1 MADLDSARY
10 RKATSGLSVPVSE
23 HLMELSL
30 GHFTKQL
37 DFEDIKNL
45 DAAIQRFQNVLDLG
59 NNDPA
64 RAVDFCNLGRSY
76 ANRFALSDE
85 MSDLE
90 KSIENYQSA
99 VNITPPEASSRI
111 PSLTDLAVAVHLRA
125 VISPDATF
133 VDNSAQLLEDLL
145 AQKGYHDHLPFHLR
159 GILAEFYKLRWD
171 HHSEESINDLSN
183 SIHHFEQLL
192 NLIPRNDPQ
201 RWQVLVS
208 LGRMYLR
215 RFEDVDNLDDLDMS
229 LKLLQ
234 EAEQISAKEDTSDL
248 DRAGILQD
256 LGKAFEKRFYRL
268 GELRD
273 VESSIGVYEAAL
285 TAIPQD
291 SSPIERFYLL
301 SSLASGYADRYRV
314 LESIADLDISIRVV
328 QKALELVPQHDALQ
342 SLGNTSLGSKYA
354 QRFGRTR
361 ELADINQ
368 SVSRFRKALKLNS
381 NDENTII
388 KVSRMLAH
396 SLMSRYEITGR
407 NDSFEESVQS
417 VKYALSLSKDRGK
430 KLRAGLFQ
438 TLASS
443 YMARYGKTETWI
455 DLEAAISH
463 GRNSVDLLP
472 KGHPEL
478 PDSLFSLGSMYIAKA
493 DRTESEADYEIA
505 IQTEQKAVDLT
516 PNDNQHKCS
525 RLDSLGYQYN
535 RRFLRLQM
543 ASDLKAAIAMH
554 EQAFRHPYAPTR
566 DRIVAGRTYASFL
579 MDAYFVTKG
588 YNASKAALSDRTKDE
603 EETYSNSLAKVHDTS
618 IAYEIATE
626 TLSLLSQLTPWS
638 LEVSDKQELLKQIS
652 ELPALMGAV
661 SLAANK
667 SPSEAIR
674 YLELARG
681 VIVSSLS
688 NLRVDVL
695 DLKTSHPKLS
705 EDFIQLREQLDT
717 GPIQITG
724 FTNPRH
730 EASQKLESTIKSI
743 QSLPGF
749 SSFLLPPGEDEL
761 ISAAACGPIV
771 IINPYYTRSDALII
785 RDRAIWSV
793 ELPELDY
800 FDVEEFAARSEID
813 RDTLEWLWDTVASP
827 ILESLGYL
835 EAPSGSC
842 WPRIFWIPTG
852 SLSFLPIHAAGYHY
866 PGSTETVMDRVI
878 SSYSSSVRALIN
890 SRRAS
895 RPSASQQPRKAVL
908 VGVQDLHHAPAE
920 IQKLE
925 KLCAEMHLDIER
937 PKPFRD
943 QVLAS
948 LTECE
953 VFHFAGHGNTHP
965 LDPSRNSLVM
975 KDAPLTVQD
984 LFNIK
989 LQERAPFLAYLSA
1002 CSTGRIEDEELL
1014 NEGLHL
1020 IGACQLAGFR
1030 NVIGTLRKVN
1040 DGICVTVAEMTYRWI
1055 KDCNSTDQSVAEGLH
1070 RATRILRDQW
1080 MVDDGADNSTR
1091 SYAELKG
1098 NRKDKK
1104 SRVIRS
1110 RDRTQRSGL
1119 KRGRDMLRCDEEPL
1133 YWAPFVYFG
1142 S

>member
-1 MADLDSARY
+1 MEDLDLPPY
-10 RKATSGLSVPVSE
+10 RKATSGLSVPISE
-23 HLMELSL
+23 HLLQLSL

-45 DAAIQRFQNVLDLG
+45 DTVIQRFQNVLDLG
-59 NNDPA
+59 NDDPV
-64 RAVDFCNLGRSY
+64 RAVDFYNLGRSY

-99 VNITPPEASSRI
+99 VNITPPEASLRT
-111 PSLTDLAVAVHLRA
+111 PNLTDLAVAVHLRA
-125 VISPDATF
+125 VISRDATF
-133 VDNSAQLLEDLL
+133 VDDAVQIFEDLL
-145 AQKGYHDHLPFHLR
+145 AQKDSQDHLPFHLR
-159 GILAEFYKLRWD
+159 GILADLYKMRWD
-171 HHSEESINDLSN
+171 HQSEESINDLSY
-183 SIHHFEQLL
+183 SIQHFEQLL
-192 NLIPRNDPQ
+192 DLIPSNDS
-201 RWQVLVS
+201 RSRELLVS

-215 RFEDVDNLDDLDMS
+215 PFEDVENLDDLDMS

-234 EAEQISAKEDTSDL
+234 EAEQISTQEHTSDL
-248 DRAGILQD
+248 ERASTLQD
-256 LGKAFEKRFYRL
+256 LGKAFERRFYRL
-268 GELRD
+268 GELGD
-273 VESSIGVYEAAL
+273 VESSISFYEAAL
-285 TAIPQD
+285 NTIPEN
-291 SSPIERFYLL
+291 SSPIERYYLL
-301 SSLASGYADRYRV
+301 SALASGYSDRYQV

-328 QKALELVPQHDALQ
+328 KKALQLVPQDDALQ

-354 QRFGRTR
+354 LRFGRTR
-361 ELADINQ
+361 EPADINQ
-368 SVSRFRKALKLNS
+368 SVSRFRKALELNA
-381 NDENTII
+381 NDESTII
-388 KVSRMLAH
+388 KVSRMLAY
-396 SLMSRYEITGR
+396 SLMRTYEITGC
-407 NDSFEESVQS
+407 NDSFEECIRR
-417 VKYALSLSKDRGK
+417 VKKVLSLSKDRGR
-430 KLRAGLFQ
+430 KLRAGLFR
-438 TLASS
+438 TLADS
-443 YMARYGKTETWI
+443 YMARYGKNETWE
-455 DLEAAISH
+455 DLEAAISY
-463 GRNSVDLLP
+463 GRKSVDLLP
-472 KGHPEL
+472 EGHPDI
-478 PDSLFSLGSMYIAKA
+478 PDSLFTLGSIYIAKA

-525 RLDSLGYQYN
+525 RLDNLGYQYS

-543 ASDLKAAIAMH
+543 ASDLKAAIELH
-554 EQAFRHPYAPTR
+554 EKAFRHPHAPTL
-566 DRIVAGRTYASFL
+566 DRIVAGRTYAIFL
-579 MDAYFVTKG
+579 MDANFATNV
-588 YNASKAALSDRTKDE
+588 YNASNAAPSDRTND
-603 EETYSNSLAKVHDTS
+603 EETYSNSFAKIHDTS

-667 SPSEAIR
+667 TPSEAIR

-688 NLRVDVL
+688 NLRVDIL
-695 DLKTSHPKLS
+695 DLKISHPKLS

-717 GPIQITG
+717 GPTQITG
-724 FTNPRH
+724 FSNPRH

-749 SSFLLPPGEDEL
+749 SSFLLPPGEGEL
-761 ISAAACGPIV
+761 ISAAARGPIV
-771 IINPYYTRSDALII
+771 IINLYYTRSDALII

-800 FDVEEFAARSEID
+800 LDVEEFAARSEID
-813 RDTLEWLWDTVASP
+813 RDTLEWLWDTIAGP

-835 EAPSGSC
+835 GAPSGSC
-842 WPRIFWIPTG
+842 WPRVFWIPTG
-852 SLSFLPIHAAGYHY
+852 SLSFLPMHAAGYHY
-866 PGSTETVMDRVI
+866 PGSKETVMDRAI
-878 SSYSSSVRALIN
+878 SSYSSSVRALLN

-895 RPSASQQPRKAVL
+895 RAPPSQQPRKAVL
-908 VGVQDLHHAPAE
+908 VGVQELYHAPAE

-925 KLCAEMHLDIER
+925 KLCAEMQLDVER
-937 PKPFRD
+937 PKPYRD

-948 LTECE
+948 LSECE

-965 LDPSRNSLVM
+965 IDPSRNSLIM

-984 LFNIK
+984 LINIK

-1040 DGICVTVAEMTYRWI
+1040 DGICVKVAEMTYRWI

-1080 MVDDGADNSTR
+1080 MVDDGADESTR
-1091 SYAELKG
+1091 SDAKLKG
-1098 NRKDKK
+1098 TIEDKK

-1110 RDRTQRSGL
+1110 RGRTQRSGL